1 LAGTELISNPFSEKI
16 FRAIYE
22 MNMPVMVPIRPD
34 IALKI
39 KIVVFDGQVHHKT
52 LKYLTPLSQT

>member
-1 LAGTELISNPFSEKI
+1 ML
-16 FRAIYE
+16 
-22 MNMPVMVPIRPD
+22 VMVPIRPD

-39 KIVVFDGQVHHKT
+39 KIVVFDSQVHHKT